1 MAPKLTGFPGT
12 FAIQTATCLKAL
24 ADICF
29 VLFFVACR
37 LLQAILEFD
46 EFFLSLPSLALSLST
61 TSLSPSL
68 LSGRLPSS
76 SKRTPSVSSLSLNS
90 KMAPL

>member
-12 FAIQTATCLKAL
+12 FAIQAVICLKAL

-37 LLQAILEFD
+37 L
-46 EFFLSLPSLALSLST
+46 
-61 TSLSPSL
+61 
-68 LSGRLPSS
+68 
-76 SKRTPSVSSLSLNS
+76 V
-90 KMAPL
+90 